1 LLQQSDAMTSN
12 VLRRTISAFGACSVV
27 SVVLA
32 IPLASGV
39 SAQALG
45 EKFSEDQ
52 RELAEL
58 FDAVHIA
65 QARMFEEIAAID
77 HSARLRA
84 ARNDFEN
91 SLRRRANMSM
101 AEMMAMMRMHSRM
114 SMPGPFDEAESALR
128 NEMVA
133 LLRMRHSSDA
143 ILGAYDGS
151 PLPSRAIETIRLGRF
166 FESDVYEIFADDAI
180 KDKAAALSDAVA
192 TYLSSELA
200 VAAQPMPASELLDR
214 PYSGAFAH
222 GYPQLSKLLWS
233 TQWLQLAT
241 IEAMILQQEAAYYWE
256 SIDTVRERFESK
268 LNDGPEGGSP
278 MPVELP
284 MTPAIAP
291 RLFTLSPETAIVLD
305 NLNVFETAVADILS
319 YPNLADKPALLNSLV
334 DDFTDRGA
342 NFETTID
349 YLVSAL
355 RGGIYNQGGPAVG
368 ELLQSERNRSR
379 MEMGMQHSMIM
390 STQ

>member
-1 LLQQSDAMTSN
+1 MTCQLLRGTA
-12 VLRRTISAFGACSVV
+12 SALAFRSIFSVV
-27 SVVLA
+27 FA
-32 IPLASGV
+32 ISLASSV
-39 SAQALG
+39 FAQALG
-45 EKFSEDQ
+45 EKFREDQ

-58 FDAVHIA
+58 FDAAQIA

-77 HSARLRA
+77 RSPRLRA
-84 ARNDFEN
+84 ARDDFDTR
-91 SLRRRANMSM
+91 LRRRANMSM

-114 SMPGPFDEAESALR
+114 EMPGPFDEAETALR
-128 NEMVA
+128 SEMVA
-133 LLRMRHSSDA
+133 LLQRRHSSEA
-143 ILGAYDGS
+143 VLRAYNDT
-151 PLPSRAIETIRLGRF
+151 PLPSRVIETIRLGRL
-166 FESDVYEIFADDAI
+166 FERDLYEIFADDAI
-180 KDKAAALSDAVA
+180 GDKAAALSDAVA

-200 VAAQPMPASELLDR
+200 VAAQPMPASEFLDR
-214 PYSGAFAH
+214 PYSGAFVN
-222 GYPQLSKLLWS
+222 GYPKISKLLWS

-241 IEAMILQQEAAYYWE
+241 IEALILQEEAAYYWE
-256 SIDTVRERFESK
+256 SIETVRERFDSK
-268 LNDGPEGGSP
+268 ITDGPEAGSP

-305 NLNVFETAVADILS
+305 NLNVFETVVADILS
-319 YPNLADKPALLNSLV
+319 SPNLANKPALLNALV
-334 DDFTDRGA
+334 DHFTDRGA

-368 ELLQSERNRSR
+368 ELQQSERNRSR

>member
-1 LLQQSDAMTSN
+1 MTRMT
-12 VLRRTISAFGACSVV
+12 LRQTISALASCSVF
-27 SVVLA
+27 SVVVA
-32 IPLASGV
+32 MSLASGA
-39 SAQALG
+39 SAQAVG
-45 EKFSEDQ
+45 EKFRENQ

-58 FDAVHIA
+58 FDAAYIV

-77 HSARLRA
+77 SLARLRA

-101 AEMMAMMRMHSRM
+101 TEMMAMMRMHSGM
-114 SMPGPFDEAESALR
+114 AMPGPFDEAESSLR
-128 NEMVA
+128 SELAA
-133 LLRMRHSSDA
+133 LLQRRHSSDA
-143 ILGAYDGS
+143 VLGAYDDS
-151 PLPSRAIETIRLGRF
+151 LLPSRVIETIRLGRL
-166 FESDVYEIFADDAI
+166 FERDLYEIFADDAI
-180 KDKAAALSDAVA
+180 SDKAAALNDAVE

-200 VAAQPMPASELLDR
+200 VAAQPMPAGELLDR
-214 PYSGAFAH
+214 PYSGAFVN
-222 GYPQLSKLLWS
+222 GYPKLSKLLWS

-241 IEAMILQQEAAYYWE
+241 IEAMMLQEEAAYYWE
-256 SIDTVRERFESK
+256 SIETVRERFESK
-268 LNDGPEGGSP
+268 VNDGPEAGSP

-305 NLNVFETAVADILS
+305 NLNVFETVVADILS
-319 YPNLADKPALLNSLV
+319 YPNLANKPTLLDSLV

-368 ELLQSERNRSR
+368 ELQQSERNRSR

-390 STQ
+390 SPQ